1 MLVVCKQLRFAS
13 LIKLYY
19 LHDCVNT
26 KHLENIYFSNAA
38 GLNPKKI
45 ALFEKVKKLLKFYK
59 TLCFESE
66 CSLSMKFTSSLFP
79 IPMLFRSV
87 PGN

>member
-45 ALFEKVKKLLKFYK
+45 ALFEKVKKL
-59 TLCFESE
+59 
-66 CSLSMKFTSSLFP
+66 
-79 IPMLFRSV
+79 
-87 PGN
+87 